1 LANFGQAVNFPL
13 IFGLILVLFGVA
25 TLVHLLLV
33 SVARRRPELGLLK
46 ALGFVRRQVASS
58 VLWQATTVAL
68 VGVVIGVPAGVA
80 AGRLIW
86 QAFAANLG
94 VVPVT
99 VVTAWVIA
107 AIALGSVLA
116 ANGLAIGPS
125 LAAARSRPASLLLK
139 AE

>member
-1 LANFGQAVNFPL
+1 MG
-13 IFGLILVLFGVA
+13 II
-25 TLVHLLLV
+25 
-33 SVARRRPELGLLK
+33 
-46 ALGFVRRQVASS
+46 
-58 VLWQATTVAL
+58 
-68 VGVVIGVPAGVA
+68 IGVPAGVA

-107 AIALGSVLA
+107 AIALGTVLV
-116 ANGLAIGPS
+116 ANAMAIGPS
-125 LAAARSRPASLLLK
+125 LAAARSRPASLLLN

>member
-1 LANFGQAVNFPL
+1 
-13 IFGLILVLFGVA
+13 
-25 TLVHLLLV
+25 
-33 SVARRRPELGLLK
+33 
-46 ALGFVRRQVASS
+46 
-58 VLWQATTVAL
+58 
-68 VGVVIGVPAGVA
+68 VGIIIGVPAGIA

-99 VVTAWVIA
+99 VVTAWIIT
-107 AIALGSVLA
+107 AIALGAVLA

-125 LAAARSRPASLLLK
+125 LAAARSRPANLLK